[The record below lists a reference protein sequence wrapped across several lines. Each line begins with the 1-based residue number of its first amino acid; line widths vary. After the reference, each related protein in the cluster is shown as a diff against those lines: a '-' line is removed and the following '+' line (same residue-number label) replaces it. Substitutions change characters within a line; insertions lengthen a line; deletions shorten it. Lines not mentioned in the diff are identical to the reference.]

1 MAGNRAKAQAFLLEN
16 IDSILPDGKNKAI
29 YARLFSEMSDKQFD
43 DFMKKLE
50 DGSVKL
56 AITAPNLADV
66 KLSVER
72 NVQLA
77 EKLGHSFFERIWMKD
92 SDDTPAYLTPIPY
105 MVIDLPVRRQA
116 QLLVKKISI
125 PENNKSIDDL
135 TGQPTGKS
143 KGSKISYPETQVL
156 AALGLDECLTELL
169 KYRGGDVKGFNA
181 MNRQIAETG
190 STSMKAIEP
199 LAGTVQSTITLKTYL
214 TGMHIASTGLVK

>member
-1 MAGNRAKAQAFLLEN
+1 MAGNRAKAQAFILEN
-16 IDSILPDGKNKAI
+16 IHAILPDGKNKEI
-29 YARLFSEMSDKQFD
+29 YQKLFDAMSDKQFD

-56 AITAPNLADV
+56 SIIAPNLTDS

-72 NVQLA
+72 NLKIA

-92 SDDTPAYLTPIPY
+92 SDDSPAYLTPVPY
-105 MVIDLPVRRQA
+105 MVVDLPVRRQA

-125 PENNKSIDDL
+125 PEDNKSVDDL

-156 AALGLDECLTELL
+156 AALGLDHCLTELL

-199 LAGTVQSTITLKTYL
+199 YSGNVQSTVTLKTYL
-214 TGMHIASTGLVK
+214 TGMHIASTGLVN